1 MKPILTIIFLIV
13 SFLIM
18 FFLSWSEYQDLRQAM
33 LESEIKNEDLNNM
46 RIYNQL
52 LEDLSGKLKDDY
64 RNDLKKIIDGV
75 PDDHYAPSL
84 FSEIRRI
91 SYKTGV
97 RVGRL
102 GSFSVRNHSSR
113 SDIREIEINFQVEG
127 AYSNFK
133 TFLSEIGKS
142 ARMMTIKQVRIEGRS
157 SLEKR
162 ETLLEYSITIKTY
175 SY

>member
-18 FFLSWSEYQDLRQAM
+18 FFLSWPEYQDLRQAM
-33 LESEIKNEDLNNM
+33 LESDIKAEDLKNM
-46 RIYNQL
+46 KTYNQL
-52 LEDLSGKLKDDY
+52 LENLSGKLKNDY
-64 RNDLKKIIDGV
+64 GDDLKMIIDGV

-91 SYKTGV
+91 SYRTGV
-97 RVGRL
+97 RVGTL
-102 GSFSVRNHSSR
+102 GNFSIRNHPGR
-113 SDIREIEINFQVEG
+113 SDIRQIEINIQVEG

-133 TFLSEIGKS
+133 TFLSEINKS
-142 ARMMTIKQVRIEGRS
+142 ARMMTIDQVRMEGGS
-157 SLEKR
+157 SLEER
-162 ETLLEYSITIKTY
+162 QRPLSYRLTIKAY